1 MTQLHPRNEM
11 NSTVDF
17 FENHQEELALW
28 HPGLKA
34 KTLEKEWAPLSES
47 ELSTAKRQLL
57 RGIPLAYTVRSRF
70 FHDAEFHVNEHVLI
84 PRMESEIILELL
96 QKKKKHT
103 HKTLLDVGTGSGC
116 LGICCA
122 IKFPELSKVIL
133 IDSSTLAIEGATL
146 NRNKLSYRFHPN
158 IKIELRC
165 LSCLEEIPQTDI
177 IVSNPPYIKRS
188 DIKNVHPQVYHY
200 EPHEA
205 LFLEDDDY
213 IPWYQAFFR
222 QVNLAIQEGGLF
234 IMEGHPKQL
243 PSLLCLLKESTRVQ
257 KLGLEKDLI
266 GRVRFL
272 WAEF

>member
-1 MTQLHPRNEM
+1 M

-34 KTLEKEWAPLSES
+34 KTLEKEWATLSET

-57 RGIPLAYTVRSRF
+57 RGVPLAYTIRSRF
-70 FHDAEFHVNEHVLI
+70 FYDAEFYVNEQVLI

-96 QKKKKHT
+96 QKKKKRT

-116 LGICCA
+116 LGLCCA
-122 IKFPELSKVIL
+122 IKFPELSRVIL
-133 IDSSTLAIEGATL
+133 IDSSTLAIEVATL

-158 IKIELRC
+158 IQIELQC
-165 LSCLEEIPQTDI
+165 LSCLEEIPKTDI
-177 IVSNPPYIKRS
+177 IVSNPPYIKS
-188 DIKNVHPQVYHY
+188 LDIKNVHPQVYHY
-200 EPHEA
+200 EPHGA
-205 LFLEDDDY
+205 LFIEDDNY
-213 IPWYQAFFR
+213 IPWYQIFFR
-222 QVNLAIQEGGLF
+222 QVDLAIQEGGLF
-234 IMEGHPKQL
+234 IMEGDHKQL
-243 PSLLCLLKESTRVQ
+243 PSLFCLFKESTRVQ
-257 KLGLEKDLI
+257 KLRLEKDMT